1 MRENRLILVAAFLL
15 LQSGLEPAAGQS
27 NHEST
32 PGQFLT
38 EKASMPY
45 QFSYFAGGH
54 DGSHSRHE
62 TRDANGRVSGHYT
75 LATDEGSQRVVCYV
89 ADENGFRAWVDT
101 NEPGT
106 DNQDPADVS
115 VRSTAPG
122 TAGVPRGPIRGV
134 CGSPPPPAGPP
145 AQTQILVTS
154 PPVVIPPPARKPA
167 YVPPPAVHHQEVIVP
182 PPVVKVYPP
191 PVQQV
196 VVTPPPRRV
205 TYVPPEPPTYVEQ
218 PPVRPYVRKVVV
230 KKPINSYHV
239 PPPEPVKT
247 YYVHPPQPAKTY
259 YVPPPQP
266 AKTYYVPPPSPPKTY
281 YVPSQPVVVEPPR
294 RRPPPTR
301 RLSYQPAREEVLPP
315 SRPTY
320 YDTPPTP
327 PRPASVQEVY
337 VPSRPVY
344 RGSSC
349 SGYCGPKVTARIEPR
364 PEPPSY
370 VNTRQDVSYSV
381 RRGPYIAPRYEPWT
395 QSSYKTYRTYN
406 EPPQPW
412 RPKGDVPIGVSYK
425 MSISR
430 SPGGPYPWQDEVVSR
445 PGPYYRHAQ
454 PSTPPS
460 GPHYYRPAESAPEPV
475 YPSRSQGGYAKNDLQ
490 DDDDDTYDFKRP
502 SYG

>member
-15 LQSGLEPAAGQS
+15 LQSGLEPATALN

-38 EKASMPY
+38 EQASMPY

-89 ADENGFRAWVDT
+89 ADEHGFRAWVDT
-101 NEPGT
+101 NEQGT

-122 TAGVPRGPIRGV
+122 TAGVPRGPIKGV
-134 CGSPPPPAGPP
+134 CGGPPPPAGPP

-154 PPVVIPPPARKPA
+154 PPVVIPPPVRKPA
-167 YVPPPAVHHQEVIVP
+167 YVPPPAVHHEEVIVP

-196 VVTPPPRRV
+196 VVTPPD
-205 TYVPPEPPTYVEQ
+205 
-218 PPVRPYVRKVVV
+218 
-230 KKPINSYHV
+230 
-239 PPPEPVKT
+239 
-247 YYVHPPQPAKTY
+247 PAKTY
-259 YVPPPQP
+259 YVPPHRSRPRPTTFHHRLHQKP
-266 AKTYYVPPPSPPKTY
+266 TTFHPSTWLR
-281 YVPSQPVVVEPPR
+281 SLPVVVPL
-294 RRPPPTR
+294 RPDACRTSR
-301 RLSYQPAREEVLPP
+301 HGKKCCPP

-327 PRPASVQEVY
+327 PRPVQEVY

-349 SGYCGPKVTARIEPR
+349 SGYCGPKVTARVVSR

-395 QSSYKTYRTYN
+395 QSSYKTYRAYN
-406 EPPQPW
+406 EPSEPW
-412 RPKGDVPIGVSYK
+412 RPKSDIPIG
-425 MSISR
+425 
-430 SPGGPYPWQDEVVSR
+430 DEVVSR
-445 PGPYYRHAQ
+445 PGSYYRHAQ

-460 GPHYYRPAESAPEPV
+460 GQHYYRPAESAPEPA

>member
-1 MRENRLILVAAFLL
+1 MRRDRLILVAAFLL
-15 LQSGLEPAAGQS
+15 LQSGLEPANALQDHG
-27 NHEST
+27 ST

-38 EKASMPY
+38 EQASMPY

-62 TRDANGRVSGHYT
+62 TRDANGRVTGHYT

-89 ADENGFRAWVDT
+89 ADEHGFRAWVDT
-101 NEPGT
+101 NEQGT

-115 VRSTAPG
+115 VRSSAPG
-122 TAGVPRGPIRGV
+122 TSGVPRGPIKGV

-154 PPVVIPPPARKPA
+154 PPVVIPPPVRKPA
-167 YVPPPAVHHQEVIVP
+167 YVPPPVHHEEVIVP
-182 PPVVKVYPP
+182 PPTVKVYPP

-196 VVTPPPRRV
+196 VVSPPV
-205 TYVPPEPPTYVEQ
+205 HKVSYVPPEPPTYVEP
-218 PPVRPYVRKVVV
+218 PPVRTYVRKVVV
-230 KKPINSYHV
+230 KKPVHDNSYYV
-239 PPPEPVKT
+239 P
-247 YYVHPPQPAKTY
+247 PPQPAKTY

-266 AKTYYVPPPSPPKTY
+266 AKTYYVPPQQPARTYYVPPPSPPKTY

-301 RLSYQPAREEVLPP
+301 RVSYQPAREEVVLPP

-327 PRPASVQEVY
+327 PRPAVQEVY
-337 VPSRPVY
+337 VHPRPVS
-344 RGSSC
+344 RC
-349 SGYCGPKVTARIEPR
+349 SGYCGPKVTARIVPR
-364 PEPPSY
+364 PQEPSY
-370 VNTRQDVSYSV
+370 VKHSQDVSYSV
-381 RRGPYIAPRYEPWT
+381 RRGPYIAPRYEPWS

-406 EPPQPW
+406 EPPQSY
-412 RPKGDVPIGVSYK
+412 RPQGDIPIGVSYK

-430 SPGGPYPWQDEVVSR
+430 GPGGPYPWQDEVVSR
-445 PGPYYRHAQ
+445 PTSYYRHAQ

-475 YPSRSQGGYAKNDLQ
+475 YPSSRPQGGYAKNDLQ

>member
-1 MRENRLILVAAFLL
+1 MREHRLTLVAAVLLLL
-15 LQSGLEPAAGQS
+15 LQSGLQPALALQDHG
-27 NHEST
+27 T

-38 EKASMPY
+38 EQASMPY

-89 ADENGFRAWVDT
+89 ADEHGFRAWVDT

-122 TAGVPRGPIRGV
+122 TAGVPRGPIKGV

-145 AQTQILVTS
+145 AQILVTS
-154 PPVVIPPPARKPA
+154 PPVVIPPRKPA
-167 YVPPPAVHHQEVIVP
+167 YVPPPVQHEEVIVP

-196 VVTPPPRRV
+196 VVHPPARK
-205 TYVPPEPPTYVEQ
+205 TSYVPVPEPPTYVEP
-218 PPVRPYVRKVVV
+218 PPVRTYVRKVVV
-230 KKPINSYHV
+230 KRPIHVQEYV
-239 PPPEPVKT
+239 PPPQPVKT
-247 YYVHPPQPAKTY
+247 YYVPPPQPAKTY

-266 AKTYYVPPPSPPKTY
+266 AKTYYVPPPQPAKTY
-281 YVPSQPVVVEPPR
+281 YVPSEPVVVTPV

-320 YDTPPTP
+320 YDTPPSP
-327 PRPASVQEVY
+327 PVAHVQEVY
-337 VPSRPVY
+337 VPSRPAY
-344 RGSSC
+344 RPSSC
-349 SGYCGPKVTARIEPR
+349 SGYCGPKVTARVVTR

-370 VNTRQDVSYSV
+370 VKTSTGPASYSV
-381 RRGPYIAPRYEPWT
+381 RRGPYVAPRYEPWT
-395 QSSYKTYRTYN
+395 QSSYKTYRPYN
-406 EPPQPW
+406 EPEPW

-425 MSISR
+425 MSISKG
-430 SPGGPYPWQDEVVSR
+430 PGGPYPWQDEGVSR
-445 PGPYYRHAQ
+445 PTSYYRHAQ
-454 PSTPPS
+454 PS
-460 GPHYYRPAESAPEPV
+460 PHNTYYRTAESAPEPA
-475 YPSRSQGGYAKNDLQ
+475 YPSSRPHGGYAKNDLQ
-490 DDDDDTYDFKRP
+490 DDDDDDTYDFKRP

>member
-15 LQSGLEPAAGQS
+15 LQSGLEPATALN

-38 EKASMPY
+38 EQASMPY

-89 ADENGFRAWVDT
+89 ADEHGFRAWVDT
-101 NEPGT
+101 NEQGT

-122 TAGVPRGPIRGV
+122 TAGVPRGPIKGV
-134 CGSPPPPAGPP
+134 CGGPPPPAGPP

-154 PPVVIPPPARKPA
+154 PPVVIPPPVRKPA
-167 YVPPPAVHHQEVIVP
+167 YVPPPAVHHEEVIVP

-196 VVTPPPRRV
+196 VVTPPD
-205 TYVPPEPPTYVEQ
+205 
-218 PPVRPYVRKVVV
+218 
-230 KKPINSYHV
+230 
-239 PPPEPVKT
+239 
-247 YYVHPPQPAKTY
+247 PAKTY
-259 YVPPPQP
+259 YVPPHRSRPRPTTFHHRLHQKP
-266 AKTYYVPPPSPPKTY
+266 TTFHPSTWLRNL
-281 YVPSQPVVVEPPR
+281 PVVV
-294 RRPPPTR
+294 PPPTR

-327 PRPASVQEVY
+327 PRPVQEVY

-349 SGYCGPKVTARIEPR
+349 SGYCGPKVTARVVSR

-395 QSSYKTYRTYN
+395 QSSYKTYRAYN
-406 EPPQPW
+406 EPSEPW
-412 RPKGDVPIGVSYK
+412 RPKGDIPIGVSYK

-430 SPGGPYPWQDEVVSR
+430 GPGGPYPWQDEVVSR
-445 PGPYYRHAQ
+445 PGSYYRHAQ

-460 GPHYYRPAESAPEPV
+460 GQHYYRPAESAPEPA

>member
-15 LQSGLEPAAGQS
+15 LQSGLEPATALN
-27 NHEST
+27 NHPST
-32 PGQFLT
+32 PGQYLT
-38 EKASMPY
+38 EQASMPY

-89 ADENGFRAWVDT
+89 ADEHGFRAWVDT
-101 NEPGT
+101 NEQGT

-122 TAGVPRGPIRGV
+122 TAGVPRGPIKGV

-154 PPVVIPPPARKPA
+154 PPVVIPPPARRPA
-167 YVPPPAVHHQEVIVP
+167 YVPPPTVHHEEVIVP

-196 VVTPPPRRV
+196 VVTPPVRKVAYV
-205 TYVPPEPPTYVEQ
+205 TPEPPTYVEP
-218 PPVRPYVRKVVV
+218 PPVRTYVRKVVV

-239 PPPEPVKT
+239 PPPEPAKT
-247 YYVHPPQPAKTY
+247 YYVPPPQPAKTY
-259 YVPPPQP
+259 YVPPPEP
-266 AKTYYVPPPSPPKTY
+266 VKTYYVPPPSPPKTY

-315 SRPTY
+315 ARPTY

-327 PRPASVQEVY
+327 PRPVQEVY
-337 VPSRPVY
+337 VPSRPVH

-349 SGYCGPKVTARIEPR
+349 SGYCGPKVTARVVSR

-395 QSSYKTYRTYN
+395 QSSYKTYRAYN
-406 EPPQPW
+406 EPSEPW
-412 RPKGDVPIGVSYK
+412 RPKGDIPIGVSYK

-430 SPGGPYPWQDEVVSR
+430 GPGGPYPWQDEVVSR

-460 GPHYYRPAESAPEPV
+460 GQHYYRPAESAPEPV

>member
-1 MRENRLILVAAFLL
+1 MILVAAFLL
-15 LQSGLEPAAGQS
+15 LQSGLEPATALN

-38 EKASMPY
+38 EQASMPY

-89 ADENGFRAWVDT
+89 ADEHGFRAWVDT
-101 NEPGT
+101 NEQGT

-122 TAGVPRGPIRGV
+122 TAGVPRGPIKGV
-134 CGSPPPPAGPP
+134 CGGPPPPAGPP

-154 PPVVIPPPARKPA
+154 PPVVIPPPVRKPA
-167 YVPPPAVHHQEVIVP
+167 YVPPPAVHHEEVIVP

-196 VVTPPPRRV
+196 VVTPPD
-205 TYVPPEPPTYVEQ
+205 
-218 PPVRPYVRKVVV
+218 
-230 KKPINSYHV
+230 
-239 PPPEPVKT
+239 
-247 YYVHPPQPAKTY
+247 PAKTY
-259 YVPPPQP
+259 YVPPHRSRPRPTTFHHRLHQKP
-266 AKTYYVPPPSPPKTY
+266 TTFHPSTWLR
-281 YVPSQPVVVEPPR
+281 SLPVVV
-294 RRPPPTR
+294 PPPTR

-315 SRPTY
+315 IAANLLRHSA
-320 YDTPPTP
+320 DATPARAGGVRAFETRV
-327 PRPASVQEVY
+327 PRFFVLGILRTKAT
-337 VPSRPVY
+337 R
-344 RGSSC
+344 
-349 SGYCGPKVTARIEPR
+349 SGG
-364 PEPPSY
+364 
-370 VNTRQDVSYSV
+370 
-381 RRGPYIAPRYEPWT
+381 GPYIAPRYEPWT
-395 QSSYKTYRTYN
+395 QSSYKTYRAYN
-406 EPPQPW
+406 EPSEPW
-412 RPKGDVPIGVSYK
+412 RPKGDIPIGVSYK

-430 SPGGPYPWQDEVVSR
+430 GPGGPYPWQDEVVSR
-445 PGPYYRHAQ
+445 PGSYYRHAQ

-460 GPHYYRPAESAPEPV
+460 GQHYYRPAESAPEPA